1 MTQIKWTNDAGEL
14 ISCTEKIK
22 VMQQNLAELKTML
35 QDIIDDGVLMEI
47 NENQLKEEM
56 KKIIENISFS
66 YKDN

>member
-1 MTQIKWTNDAGEL
+1 MTQIKWVDDAGKL

-22 VMQQNLAELKTML
+22 VMQQNLAELKATL
-35 QDIIDDGVLMEI
+35 QDILDDGVLMEI

>member
-1 MTQIKWTNDAGEL
+1 MTQIKWVDDAGNL

-22 VMQQNLAELKTML
+22 VMQQNLAELKATL
-35 QDIIDDGVLMEI
+35 QDILDDGVLMEI